1 MNGLIEVKFKQ
12 DEKRYYENT
21 HDIELKKGLYVIV
34 EAEKGA
40 DMGCVGNFPI
50 EREKLNLTDS
60 YAIRKLIR
68 VASDDDI
75 EKMNRIH
82 EKEEDARKKFVNAL
96 KDQPFEMD
104 LVDVEYQFDGNKLTF
119 YFMAETRVD
128 FRDFLKVL
136 ARIFRTR
143 IELRQINERQEIK
156 RLGGIGPCGRELCC
170 KNLNLNFDRVT
181 IQMAKDQNVSVTSS
195 KMCGLC
201 GKLLCCLAYEEEFYQ
216 EEAEKYPKI
225 GEEILYNKKR
235 MFVAK
240 NNYLTYRIELRDENG
255 VLTIISFDD
264 YLEQKI
270 KKKRAKFQAKIPIK
284 KNKGKK
290 DEQY

>member
-21 HDIELKKGLYVIV
+21 HDIELRKGLYVIV

-40 DMGCVGNFPI
+40 DMGYVGNYPL
-50 EREKLNLTDS
+50 EKEKLNLPES
-60 YAIRKLIR
+60 YEIRKIIR
-68 VASDDDI
+68 IASEDDV

-82 EKEEDARKKFVNAL
+82 EKEEDAKNKFLDAL
-96 KDQPFEMD
+96 KEQPFEMD
-104 LVDVEYQFDGNKLTF
+104 LVDVEYQYDGNKLTF

-156 RLGGIGPCGRELCC
+156 RLGGVGPCGRELCC
-170 KNLNLNFDRVT
+170 KNLDLNFDRVT

-201 GKLLCCLAYEEEFYQ
+201 GKLLCCLAYEEEFYK
-216 EEAEKYPKI
+216 EEAEKYPEI
-225 GEEILYNKKR
+225 GEEIFYNDKKMR
-235 MFVAK
+235 VGK

-255 VLTIISFDD
+255 VLTTISFDD

-270 KKKRAKFQAKIPIK
+270 KKKRAKFQAK
-284 KNKGKK
+284 KNKRTK
-290 DEQY
+290 DEQH